1 MQRSKRESIQL
12 ALKGMAMGAAD
23 IVPGVSGGTIALI
36 AGIYEEFVD
45 ALKSF
50 SSVLGVLKKDGIKAA
65 WKHINGSFL
74 ITLFSGIIISLLGLV
89 QFIKFALVNHPILLW
104 SFFFG
109 LILASCYFVGKLV
122 TKWNPLS
129 ILALIVGTVSIY
141 LITTFS
147 PAETTTAPWFV
158 FISGMI
164 AICAMILPGISGS
177 FILVLLGKY
186 KYIIESLSELN
197 FTVIITFAAGCV
209 VGLLSFSHLLSWMLK
224 KHHNF
229 TMALLT
235 GFMIGS
241 LNKIWPWKNTLEW
254 GVDRHGEK
262 IALVQDNVLPQ
273 HFEEGEAQLLSAI
286 LLALFGAV
294 LIILLELTA
303 KKKSAA

>member
-89 QFIKFALVNHPILLW
+89 QFIKFALLNYPILLW

-122 TKWNPLS
+122 TKWNILS
-129 ILALIVGTVSIY
+129 ILALIAGTISIY

-273 HFEEGEAQLLSAI
+273 HFAEGEAQLLSAI